1 MLRLILT
8 DQLNGAISSLQGL
21 DNTQDTVYFFE
32 LADYFTH
39 VKHHKKKIAFL
50 LSAMRHFAQ
59 SLRDQGVNVTYF
71 TLNDNGP
78 RSLTQALHYLHDT
91 HPEDTLVLTKPSE
104 YFLHQEV
111 ETFMASCP
119 LKITLCEDN
128 RFLCTNTQFRQW
140 AGDKKQLRMEFFY
153 RYMRK
158 EHDILMTKDTPVGGK
173 WNYDCLLYTSP
184 SPRD

>member
-78 RSLTQALHYLHDT
+78 RSLTQALHY
-91 HPEDTLVLTKPSE
+91 
-104 YFLHQEV
+104 F
-111 ETFMASCP
+111 
-119 LKITLCEDN
+119 
-128 RFLCTNTQFRQW
+128 
-140 AGDKKQLRMEFFY
+140 
-153 RYMRK
+153 
-158 EHDILMTKDTPVGGK
+158 
-173 WNYDCLLYTSP
+173 
-184 SPRD
+184 